1 MRYYV
6 WDTDVAKLLG
16 AYATEAEALSLVRT
30 LVAHYGDDYAED
42 LSVGVERD
50 EGEAGEPL
58 SGADL
63 IARADAA
70 LIAEDTARSRADG
83 EDSSA
88 AIAVLREHRA
98 AGVTPTAASGTSGQ
112 GRGTKMTTSLAS
124 GHVEAPDR
132 RRSS

>member
-63 IARADAA
+63 IARAEAVLA
-70 LIAEDTARSRADG
+70 TGDTAGSPR
-83 EDSSA
+83 
-88 AIAVLREHRA
+88 I
-98 AGVTPTAASGTSGQ
+98 
-112 GRGTKMTTSLAS
+112 
-124 GHVEAPDR
+124 
-132 RRSS
+132 